1 MQPIFSKAVSFIK
14 ENLIILYSISL
25 FILIP
30 AAFFINN
37 YIINSSYE
45 KNIDLITQRKAV
57 LAENIIKNMVQNQI
71 SNTVALQSSVNQIM
85 QDNNDIILLSIL
97 KPQNGKEEFEIIASS
112 DPDLINQ
119 KPKDQIQNLLAWN
132 TPEGIAFLDKNN
144 AGRFWRV
151 TKSFSDSSNEKM
163 GLIEISFSLKDSD
176 ALIDKTIY
184 KSNIILILTILII
197 VLLVTNQARLIGYV
211 WTASKLKEIDKMKD
225 TFISMASHE
234 LRSPL
239 TAIKGYV
246 DLFQSKKDLALD
258 QDANHYLKN
267 ISLSAQRLDNL
278 VEDILEVSQIEGNRL
293 PIEMTVFNPATIVSQ
308 SIEEMRSQAIKKNL
322 EFSSN
327 LFQTPVQIKADE
339 NRLKQILINLI
350 SNAIKYT
357 RKGSINVTTE
367 IKKDKFLITVADSGI
382 GISAEDQ
389 INLFQ
394 KFYRI
399 KNKETEDIIGT
410 GLGLWISNEII
421 KRMKSKITVESI
433 KGVGSHF
440 TIHIPIV
447 KK

>member
-1 MQPIFSKAVSFIK
+1 MQQVFSKALSFIK

-71 SNTVALQSSVNQIM
+71 SDTAALQSSVNRIM
-85 QDNNDIILLSIL
+85 QENSDIILLSIL
-97 KPQNGKEEFEIIASS
+97 KPQNAQEEFEIIASS
-112 DPDLINQ
+112 DSKLINQ

-132 TPEGIAFLDKNN
+132 KPEGIAFLDRNTD
-144 AGRFWRV
+144 GRFWKV
-151 TKSFSDSSNEKM
+151 TKSFSDSLNKKI

-176 ALIDKTIY
+176 ALIEKTIN
-184 KSNIILILTILII
+184 KSNIILILTILVV

-211 WTASKLKEIDKMKD
+211 WTTSKLKEIDKMKD

-267 ISLSAQRLDNL
+267 ISLSVERLDNL
-278 VEDILEVSQIEGNRL
+278 IEDILEVSQIEGNRL
-293 PIEMTVFNPATIVSQ
+293 PIEMGAFNPAAIVSQ
-308 SIEEMRSQAIKKNL
+308 SIEEMRSQAIQKNL
-322 EFSSN
+322 VLSSN

-357 RKGSINVTTE
+357 KKGSVEVTTE
-367 IKKDKFLITVADSGI
+367 IKKDKFLITIADSGI

-399 KNKETEDIIGT
+399 KNKETEDILGT

-421 KRMKSKITVESI
+421 KRMRGKITVESI

>member
-1 MQPIFSKAVSFIK
+1 MQQVFSKALSFIK

-71 SNTVALQSSVNQIM
+71 SDTAALQSSVNRIM
-85 QDNNDIILLSIL
+85 QENGDIILLSIL
-97 KPQNGKEEFEIIASS
+97 KPQNAQEEFEIIASS
-112 DPDLINQ
+112 DPNLINQ

-132 TPEGIAFLDKNN
+132 KPEGIAFLDRNTD
-144 AGRFWRV
+144 GRFWKV
-151 TKSFSDSSNEKM
+151 TKSFSDILNQKI

-176 ALIDKTIY
+176 ALIEKTIY
-184 KSNIILILTILII
+184 KSNIILILTILVV

-211 WTASKLKEIDKMKD
+211 WTTSKLKEIDKMKD
-225 TFISMASHE
+225 VFISMASHE

-246 DLFQSKKDLALD
+246 DLFQTKKDLTLD

-267 ISLSAQRLDNL
+267 ISLSVERLDNL
-278 VEDILEVSQIEGNRL
+278 IEDILEVSQIEGNRL
-293 PIEMTVFNPATIVSQ
+293 PIEMSVFNPAVIVSQ
-308 SIEEMRSQAIKKNL
+308 SIEEMRSQAIQKNL
-322 EFSSN
+322 VLSSN

-357 RKGSINVTTE
+357 KKGSVEVATD

-421 KRMKSKITVESI
+421 KRMRGKITVESI